1 MLLEDFKN
9 SLPDGVIMF
18 SNEQKVMSMSKAAV
32 VADEFLLT
40 DKNVFTPFSRPGK
53 PAALYPAQLESSC
66 PSSRPVRLPSPPRGE
81 R

>member
-9 SLPDGVIMF
+9 SLPDGVITF

-40 DKNVFTPFSRPGK
+40 DKM
-53 PAALYPAQLESSC
+53 C
-66 PSSRPVRLPSPPRGE
+66 LPLFLVQANLQRCILHSLSLVAPPLGQ
-81 R
+81 